1 MTLSRSLRN
10 SSKKIVD
17 VIVENTRTE
26 EEVYSFALP
35 KTLIPVVKVGMRVFV
50 PFGKGNKLKKG
61 LVISIRDGDTKE
73 LKEVIGLVN
82 PFRVIDEEGVK
93 VLLEINKKYFIPV
106 FKFIRILLPVG
117 KGRGGKEIV
126 KIIDEMWEKK
136 LSPRERRK
144 RELLYFIQEN
154 GGEVSLDNIKKHFP
168 SYMINDLIKRGI
180 LSKKIVLS
188 TERKKLTKEEKRGK
202 IKFKETEDILDTK
215 EDKIILIKGYTY
227 RERWKLYIDSIKNSI
242 LRKRKIKLIF
252 PERIDAVDFFKSLPE
267 EIKNFGEILTGETSK
282 SDRYR
287 IYNRI
292 EEKNLSFIVGT
303 YFSLFLPLNEEKII
317 VDRIEYFS
325 LLEDIIPNEFE
336 TIVLR
341 YGELGNK
348 KIIFGS
354 FVPSLPTYYLSKKFK
369 WKVISKTYKFP
380 KIKLISNPHGI
391 LFTQSVERILKKNKK
406 RKILLFLPRKG
417 YFSFLYCSECGY
429 VEKCPRCKIP
439 LTYFKEKDRLVCKIC
454 GYEKEPF
461 DTCPVCGGISMRFA
475 NPGTERVKDILSR
488 RFRER
493 KILELDESIVKSSRK
508 KRGKI
513 EKEFIEKGN
522 ILIGTQMIFPLLKR
536 LKNFIFVFLDVDF
549 LMNFPEYNASE
560 KVFYTIL
567 RVIEE
572 AKIMD
577 GEVVIQTRTKENIL
591 FKSIKEEKPD
601 KFIKREFW
609 IRKEAMYPPYVKYIK
624 IRNANDEIFKEVER
638 ISNDE
643 DLIYYN
649 KDEII
654 IKTKNIL
661 KFGKVFDKIRKGV
674 LIEIKEF

>member
-1 MTLSRSLRN
+1 LSHSLRN
-10 SSKKIVD
+10 SSEKIVD
-17 VIVENTRTE
+17 VIVENTRAE
-26 EEVYSFALP
+26 EEIYSFALP
-35 KTLIPVVKVGMRVFV
+35 ETLIPIVKVGMRVFV

-61 LVISIRDGDTKE
+61 LVISIKSGDTRG

-82 PFRVIDEEGVK
+82 PFKIIDEEGVK

-117 KGRGGKEIV
+117 KGRGGKEII
-126 KIIDEMWEKK
+126 KIIDETWERK
-136 LSPRERRK
+136 LSSRETRK

-154 GGEVSLDNIKKHFP
+154 GGEIPLDNIKKHFP
-168 SYMINDLIKRGI
+168 LYIVNNLIKREV
-180 LSKKIVLS
+180 LSKEIVLS
-188 TERKKLTKEEKRGK
+188 TERKRDIKGEREEK
-202 IKFKETEDILDTK
+202 IKFKETKDILDIK
-215 EDKIILIKGYTY
+215 ENKVILIKGHTY
-227 RERWKLYIDSIKNSI
+227 RERWKFYIDSIINSI
-242 LRKRKIKLIF
+242 LRKKRIKLIF
-252 PERIDAVDFFKSLPE
+252 PEKMDASDFFKSLPE
-267 EIKNFGEILTGETSK
+267 EIKNYGEILTGETSK
-282 SDRYR
+282 RDRYR

-292 EEKNLSFIVGT
+292 EEKSLSFIVGT

-325 LLEDIIPNEFE
+325 LLEDLIPNEFE

-341 YGELGNK
+341 YGELGKK

-354 FVPSLPTYYLSKKFK
+354 FVPSIPTYYLSKKFN
-369 WKVISKTYKFP
+369 WKVLSKTYKFP
-380 KIKLISNPHGI
+380 KIRLISNPHGI

-439 LTYFKEKDRLVCKIC
+439 LTYFKEKDKLVCKIC

-461 DTCPVCGGISMRFA
+461 DTCPVCGGISMQFA
-475 NPGTERVKDILSR
+475 NPGTERVKDILLR
-488 RFRER
+488 RFKER
-493 KILELDESIVKSSRK
+493 KVLELDESIVKSSKKQRK
-508 KRGKI
+508 KI
-513 EKEFIEKGN
+513 EKEFIEEGN
-522 ILIGTQMIFPLLKR
+522 ILIGTQMVFPLLKR
-536 LKNFIFVFLDVDF
+536 LKNFIFIFLDVDF

-567 RVIEE
+567 KVIEE

-577 GEVVIQTRTKENIL
+577 GEIVIQTRTKENIL
-591 FKSIKEEKPD
+591 FKSIKEGKPD

-624 IRNANDEIFKEVER
+624 IRNANDEIFKEVEKM
-638 ISNDE
+638 SHDE
-643 DLIYYN
+643 DFIYYN

-661 KFGKVFDKIRKGV
+661 KFGKVFDKIRKEV

>member
-1 MTLSRSLRN
+1 MSHSLRN
-10 SSKKIVD
+10 SSEKIVD
-17 VIVENTRTE
+17 VIVENTRAE
-26 EEVYSFALP
+26 EEIYSFALP
-35 KTLIPVVKVGMRVFV
+35 ETLIPIVKVGMRVFV

-61 LVISIRDGDTKE
+61 LVISIKSGDTRG

-82 PFRVIDEEGVK
+82 PFKIIDEEGVK

-117 KGRGGKEIV
+117 KGRGGKEII
-126 KIIDEMWEKK
+126 KIIDETWERK
-136 LSPRERRK
+136 LSSRETRK

-154 GGEVSLDNIKKHFP
+154 GGEIPLDNIKKHFP
-168 SYMINDLIKRGI
+168 LYIVNNLIKREV
-180 LSKKIVLS
+180 LSKEIVLS
-188 TERKKLTKEEKRGK
+188 TERKRDIKGEREEK
-202 IKFKETEDILDTK
+202 IKFKETKDILDIK
-215 EDKIILIKGYTY
+215 ENKVILIKGHTY
-227 RERWKLYIDSIKNSI
+227 RERWKFYIDSIINSI
-242 LRKRKIKLIF
+242 LRKKRIKLIF
-252 PERIDAVDFFKSLPE
+252 PEKMDASDFFKSLPE
-267 EIKNFGEILTGETSK
+267 EIKNYGEILTGETSK
-282 SDRYR
+282 RDRYR

-292 EEKNLSFIVGT
+292 EEKSLSFIVGT

-325 LLEDIIPNEFE
+325 LLEDLIPNEFE

-341 YGELGNK
+341 YGELGKK

-354 FVPSLPTYYLSKKFK
+354 FVPSIPTYYLSKKFN
-369 WKVISKTYKFP
+369 WKVLSKTYKFP
-380 KIKLISNPHGI
+380 KIRLISNPHGI
-391 LFTQSVERILKKNKK
+391 LFTQSVERILKKNAQ

-439 LTYFKEKDRLVCKIC
+439 LTYFKEKDKLVCKIC

-461 DTCPVCGGISMRFA
+461 DTCPVCGGISMQFA
-475 NPGTERVKDILSR
+475 NPGTERVKDILLR
-488 RFRER
+488 RFKER
-493 KILELDESIVKSSRK
+493 KVLELDESIVKSSKKQRK
-508 KRGKI
+508 KI
-513 EKEFIEKGN
+513 EKEFIEEGN
-522 ILIGTQMIFPLLKR
+522 ILIGTQMVFPLLKR
-536 LKNFIFVFLDVDF
+536 LKNFIFIFLDVDF

-567 RVIEE
+567 KVIEE

-577 GEVVIQTRTKENIL
+577 GEIVIQTRTKENIL
-591 FKSIKEEKPD
+591 FKSIKEGKPD

-624 IRNANDEIFKEVER
+624 IRNANDEIFKEVEKM
-638 ISNDE
+638 SHDE
-643 DLIYYN
+643 DFIYYN

-661 KFGKVFDKIRKGV
+661 KFGKVFDKIRKEV

>member
-1 MTLSRSLRN
+1 MSHSLRN
-10 SSKKIVD
+10 SSEKIVD
-17 VIVENTRTE
+17 VIVENTRAE
-26 EEVYSFALP
+26 EEIYSFALP
-35 KTLIPVVKVGMRVFV
+35 ETLIPIVKVGMRVFV

-61 LVISIRDGDTKE
+61 LVISIKSGDTRG

-82 PFRVIDEEGVK
+82 PFKIIDEEGVK

-117 KGRGGKEIV
+117 KGRGGKEII
-126 KIIDEMWEKK
+126 KIIDETWERK
-136 LSPRERRK
+136 LSSRETRK

-154 GGEVSLDNIKKHFP
+154 GGEIPLDNIKKHFP
-168 SYMINDLIKRGI
+168 LYIVNNLIKREV
-180 LSKKIVLS
+180 LSKEIVLS
-188 TERKKLTKEEKRGK
+188 TERKRDIKGEREEK
-202 IKFKETEDILDTK
+202 IKFKETKDILDIK
-215 EDKIILIKGYTY
+215 ENKVILIKGHTY
-227 RERWKLYIDSIKNSI
+227 RERWKFYIDSIINSI
-242 LRKRKIKLIF
+242 LRKKRIKLIF
-252 PERIDAVDFFKSLPE
+252 PEKMDASDFFKSLPE
-267 EIKNFGEILTGETSK
+267 EIKNYGEILTGETSK
-282 SDRYR
+282 RDRYR

-292 EEKNLSFIVGT
+292 EEKSLSFIVGT

-325 LLEDIIPNEFE
+325 LLEDLIPNEFE

-341 YGELGNK
+341 YGELGKK

-354 FVPSLPTYYLSKKFK
+354 FVPSIPTYYLSKKFN
-369 WKVISKTYKFP
+369 WKVLSKTYKFP
-380 KIKLISNPHGI
+380 KIRLISNPHGI

-439 LTYFKEKDRLVCKIC
+439 LTYFKEKDKLVCKIC

-461 DTCPVCGGISMRFA
+461 DTCPVCGGISMQFA
-475 NPGTERVKDILSR
+475 NPGTERVKDILLR
-488 RFRER
+488 RFKER
-493 KILELDESIVKSSRK
+493 KVLELDESIVKSSKKQRK
-508 KRGKI
+508 KI
-513 EKEFIEKGN
+513 EKEFIEEGN
-522 ILIGTQMIFPLLKR
+522 ILIGTQMVFPLLKR
-536 LKNFIFVFLDVDF
+536 LKNFIFIFLDVDF

-567 RVIEE
+567 KVIEE

-577 GEVVIQTRTKENIL
+577 GEIVIQTRTKENIL
-591 FKSIKEEKPD
+591 FKSIKEGKPD

-624 IRNANDEIFKEVER
+624 IRNANDEIFKEVEKM
-638 ISNDE
+638 SHDE
-643 DLIYYN
+643 DFIYYN

-661 KFGKVFDKIRKGV
+661 KFGKVFDKIRKEV

>member
-1 MTLSRSLRN
+1 LSRSLRN
-10 SSKKIVD
+10 SSEKIVD
-17 VIVENTRTE
+17 VIVENTRAE
-26 EEVYSFALP
+26 EEIYSFALP
-35 KTLIPVVKVGMRVFV
+35 ETLIPIVKVGMRVFV

-61 LVISIRDGDTKE
+61 LVTSIKSGDTTG

-82 PFRVIDEEGVK
+82 PFRVTDEEGVK

-117 KGRGGKEIV
+117 KGRGGKEMI
-126 KIIDEMWEKK
+126 KIIDETWERK
-136 LSPRERRK
+136 LSPRETRK
-144 RELLYFIQEN
+144 RELLYFVQEN

-168 SYMINDLIKRGI
+168 SYIVNNLIKRGI
-180 LSKKIVLS
+180 LSKEIVLS
-188 TERKKLTKEEKRGK
+188 TERKKDTKGREGRK
-202 IKFKETEDILDTK
+202 IKFKETEDILDIK
-215 EDKIILIKGYTY
+215 ENKVMLIKGYTY
-227 RERWKLYIDSIKNSI
+227 RERWKLYIDSIINSI
-242 LRKRKIKLIF
+242 LRKKRIKLIF
-252 PERIDAVDFFKSLPE
+252 PEKMNASDFFKSLPE
-267 EIKNFGEILTGETSK
+267 EIRNYGEILTGETSK
-282 SDRYR
+282 RDRYR

-292 EEKNLSFIVGT
+292 EDGNLSFIVGT

-325 LLEDIIPNEFE
+325 LLEDLIPNEFE
-336 TIVLR
+336 TVVLR
-341 YGELGNK
+341 YGELGKK

-354 FVPSLPTYYLSKKFK
+354 FVPSFPTYYLSKKFN
-369 WKVISKTYKFP
+369 WKVLSKTYKFP

-391 LFTQSVERILKKNKK
+391 LFTQSVERILKKSVQ

-439 LTYFKEKDRLVCKIC
+439 LTYFKEKDKLVCKIC

-461 DTCPVCGGISMRFA
+461 DTCPVCGGISMQFA
-475 NPGTERVKDILSR
+475 NPGTERVKDILLK
-488 RFRER
+488 RFRRRR
-493 KILELDESIVKSSRK
+493 KVLELDESIVKSSKKQRK
-508 KRGKI
+508 KI
-513 EKEFIEKGN
+513 EKEFIEEGN
-522 ILIGTQMIFPLLKR
+522 ILIGTQMVFPLLKR
-536 LKNFIFVFLDVDF
+536 LKNFIFIFLDVDF

-567 RVIEE
+567 KVIEE

-591 FKSIKEEKPD
+591 FKSIKEGKPD

-638 ISNDE
+638 ISNDK
-643 DLIYYN
+643 DFIYYN

-661 KFGKVFDKIRKGV
+661 KFGKVFDKIRKEV

>member
-1 MTLSRSLRN
+1 LSHSLRN
-10 SSKKIVD
+10 SSEKIVD
-17 VIVENTRTE
+17 VIVENTRAE
-26 EEVYSFALP
+26 EEIYSFALP
-35 KTLIPVVKVGMRVFV
+35 ETLIPIVKVGMRVFV

-61 LVISIRDGDTKE
+61 LVISIKSGDTRG

-82 PFRVIDEEGVK
+82 PFKIIDEEGVK

-117 KGRGGKEIV
+117 KGRGGKEII
-126 KIIDEMWEKK
+126 KIIDETWERK
-136 LSPRERRK
+136 LSSRETRK

-154 GGEVSLDNIKKHFP
+154 GGEIPLDNIKKHFP
-168 SYMINDLIKRGI
+168 LYIVNNLIKREV
-180 LSKKIVLS
+180 LSKEIVLS
-188 TERKKLTKEEKRGK
+188 TERKRDIKGEREEK
-202 IKFKETEDILDTK
+202 IKFKETKDILDIK
-215 EDKIILIKGYTY
+215 ENKVILIKGHTY
-227 RERWKLYIDSIKNSI
+227 RERWKFYIDSIINSI
-242 LRKRKIKLIF
+242 LRKKRIKLIF
-252 PERIDAVDFFKSLPE
+252 PEKMDALDFFKSLPE
-267 EIKNFGEILTGETSK
+267 EIKNYGEILTGETSK
-282 SDRYR
+282 RDRYR

-292 EEKNLSFIVGT
+292 EEKSLSFIVGT

-325 LLEDIIPNEFE
+325 LLEDLIPNEFE

-341 YGELGNK
+341 YGELGKK

-354 FVPSLPTYYLSKKFK
+354 FVPSIPTYYLSKKFN
-369 WKVISKTYKFP
+369 WKVLSKTYKFP
-380 KIKLISNPHGI
+380 KIRLISNPHGI

-439 LTYFKEKDRLVCKIC
+439 LTYFKEKDKLVCKIC

-461 DTCPVCGGISMRFA
+461 DTCPVCGGISMQFA
-475 NPGTERVKDILSR
+475 NPGTERVKDILLR
-488 RFRER
+488 RFKER
-493 KILELDESIVKSSRK
+493 KVLELDESIVKSSKKQRK
-508 KRGKI
+508 KI
-513 EKEFIEKGN
+513 EKEFIEEGN
-522 ILIGTQMIFPLLKR
+522 ILIGTQMVFPLLKR
-536 LKNFIFVFLDVDF
+536 LKNFIFIFLDVDF

-567 RVIEE
+567 KVIEE

-577 GEVVIQTRTKENIL
+577 GEIVIQTRTKENIL
-591 FKSIKEEKPD
+591 FKSIKEGKPD

-624 IRNANDEIFKEVER
+624 IRNANDEIFKEVEKM
-638 ISNDE
+638 SHDE
-643 DLIYYN
+643 DFIYYN

-661 KFGKVFDKIRKGV
+661 KFGKVFDKIRKEV